1 MAVWKQVLLLCILG
15 ALAYGGHAF
24 YTEYAPAPQTPATA
38 QQARPAAV
46 ELAPATMRTLARTV
60 EAVGTTRARQS
71 VAIVP
76 QADGRLVEMAIV
88 PGAQV
93 ERGAVLARLDDA
105 IERADLAEAEARET
119 EAARALERAR
129 RLLGSS
135 AISQA
140 TLEDTVAR
148 LAEAQA
154 QLDRARQRLADRT
167 VTAPFAGV
175 VGLAEVDPGA
185 RVSAGDTLTRLDDLD
200 EVIVEFA
207 LPETLFAEA
216 RVGLRVTATSAA
228 FPDREFDGH
237 IAAVDTH
244 IDQVSRA
251 FRARAVIPN
260 PDRALPAGMF
270 MSLTLTLSEAE
281 KLVVPEAAILFQ
293 AAETYVFVVDDG
305 IARRLPVST
314 GQRKGGVVAIEAGLE
329 PGTQVIVRGLQ
340 RVRDGQPVSV
350 AGGPAPPAEGDS

>member
-1 MAVWKQVLLLCILG
+1 MTVWKQFLLLCFLG
-15 ALAYGGHAF
+15 LLAYGGHAL
-24 YTEYAPAPQTPATA
+24 YTEYAPPPPAPDPARQTRA
-38 QQARPAAV
+38 AAV
-46 ELAPATMRTLARTV
+46 EVEPATMRVMARTV

-76 QADGRLVEMAIV
+76 QADGRLVEVAIT
-88 PGAQV
+88 PGEQV
-93 ERGAVLARLDDA
+93 EKGTVLARLDDV
-105 IERADLAEAEARET
+105 IERADLAEARARET
-119 EAARALERAR
+119 ETARALERAR
-129 RLLGSS
+129 RLRDTS

-175 VGLAEVDPGA
+175 VGLAEIDPGA
-185 RVSAGDTLTRLDDLD
+185 RVSAGDTLTRLDDLQ

-216 RVGLRVTATSAA
+216 REGLRVTATSAA
-228 FPDREFDGH
+228 FPDRLFEGR
-237 IAAVDTH
+237 IAAVDTR
-244 IDQVSRA
+244 IDPVSRA

-281 KLVVPEAAILFQ
+281 RLIVPEAAILYQ
-293 AAETYVFVVDDG
+293 AAEVYVFTVTDG
-305 IARRLPVST
+305 TASRVTVTT
-314 GQRKGGVVAIEAGLE
+314 GQRKEGVVAIEAGLE
-329 PGTQVIVRGLQ
+329 AGTPVIVRGLQ
-340 RVRDGQPVSV
+340 RVRDGQAVTILGD
-350 AGGPAPPAEGDS
+350 AGAAEGDS

>member
-1 MAVWKQVLLLCILG
+1 MAVWKQFLLLCLLG
-15 ALAYGGHAF
+15 ALAYGGHAL
-24 YTEYAPAPQTPATA
+24 YSEYGPTPQATEAAPEP
-38 QQARPAAV
+38 RPAAV
-46 ELAPATMRTLARTV
+46 ELEPATLRMLSRTV

-71 VAIVP
+71 VNIVP
-76 QADGRLVEMAIV
+76 QADGLLVELAIT

-93 ERGAVLARLDDA
+93 EKGQVLARLDDA
-105 IERADLAEAEARET
+105 IERADLAEAEARENET
-119 EAARALERAR
+119 ARALERAQQ
-129 RLLGSS
+129 LLGSS

-148 LAEAQA
+148 LAEARA
-154 QLDRARQRLADRT
+154 QLDRARQRLQDRT
-167 VTAPFAGV
+167 ITAPFAGV
-175 VGLAEVDPGA
+175 VGLSEVDPGA
-185 RVSAGDTLTRLDDLD
+185 RVSAGDVLARLDDLE

-228 FPDREFDGH
+228 FPDREFDGQ

-293 AAETYVFVVDDG
+293 AAETYVFTVEDG
-305 IARRLPVST
+305 IARRVPVTT
-314 GQRKGGVVAIEAGLE
+314 GQRKDGVVAIEAGIE
-329 PGTQVIVRGLQ
+329 PGTPVIVRGLQ
-340 RVRDGQPVSV
+340 RVRNGQPVTV
-350 AGGPAPPAEGDS
+350 LGGGTPTEGDS